1 MAHSDPCRPTQ
12 LVAVCW
18 KICQPRAN
26 SCRREHNGVQLM
38 LLQLEAHLS
47 GALNKTCR
55 GGSHLAAPVELILHA
70 NQLEFI
76 DEFGR
81 KLGRLVQSAK

>member
-1 MAHSDPCRPTQ
+1 
-12 LVAVCW
+12 
-18 KICQPRAN
+18 
-26 SCRREHNGVQLM
+26 M